1 MAKPIITIIGLGV
14 VGASIGLALQR
25 QPGNFE
31 IVGHDKDPDATNHA
45 RKSGAVQ
52 RTDWNL
58 HNACDGASMIIL
70 ALPLNELH
78 ETLGHIREDLQ
89 PETLIFAVTDVLQ
102 PALDLAAELLPAH
115 TNSVAGHPV
124 LTGIGGA
131 LTPRADLF
139 DEITFCLAT
148 GATTRP
154 EAMQLAS
161 DLVERI
167 GAKPRFVDP
176 LEHDGIIAG
185 VEQLPQVLAAVLVQI
200 NVASPAWR
208 EGQQLAG
215 RRFAQSSELGDD
227 AAQLASSWQ
236 HNRTNLVQRIEQ
248 LRQALAQ
255 WQTLLSEVPAAGEP
269 DPVLPLLEQLVQE
282 RLRWEG
288 QAMLKQWDEG
298 AAVPQER
305 VESRTMLQQM
315 FFGGLMGRRGPAND
329 RKPQA

>member
-14 VGASIGLALQR
+14 VGTSIGLALQR

-31 IVGHDKDPDATNHA
+31 IVGHDKELDANNRA

-52 RTDWNL
+52 RSEWNL
-58 HNACDGASMIIL
+58 HNACDGASMIVL
-70 ALPLNELH
+70 ALPLNELR
-78 ETLGHIREDLQ
+78 ETLGHIREDLR
-89 PETLIFAVTDVLQ
+89 PDTLIFAVTDVLQ
-102 PALDLAAELLPAH
+102 PALDSATELLPEQTH
-115 TNSVAGHPV
+115 CVAGHPI
-124 LTGIGGA
+124 LTGIGGT
-131 LTPRADLF
+131 LTARAELF
-139 DEITFCLAT
+139 DEITFCLAA
-148 GATTRP
+148 GATTQP

-167 GAKPRFVDP
+167 GAKPRFVDA
-176 LEHDGIIAG
+176 LEHDGVIAG
-185 VEQLPQVLAAVLVQI
+185 VEQLPQLLAAVLVQI

-215 RRFAQSSELGDD
+215 RRFAQSSELGDS
-227 AAQLASSWQ
+227 AAQLASGWW
-236 HNRTNLVQRIEQ
+236 HNRSNLVQRIEQ

-255 WQTLLSEVPAAGEP
+255 WQSLLSEAPTADEP
-269 DPVLPLLEQLVQE
+269 DPLLPLLEQVVQE

-305 VESRTMLQQM
+305 VESRNMLQQM
-315 FFGGLMGRRGPAND
+315 FFGGLMGRRGPS
-329 RKPQA
+329 K